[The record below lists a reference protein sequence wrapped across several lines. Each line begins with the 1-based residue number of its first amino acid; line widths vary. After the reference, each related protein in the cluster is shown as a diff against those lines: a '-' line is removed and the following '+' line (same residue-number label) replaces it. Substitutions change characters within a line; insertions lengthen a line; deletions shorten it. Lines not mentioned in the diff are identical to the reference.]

1 MHCISVFERLRQD
14 TLSKKESFI
23 GYLEIM
29 EQMSKQIYIHGD
41 LSEWDIGPEH
51 KKYLRLLAKI
61 PHEN

>member
-1 MHCISVFERLRQD
+1 
-14 TLSKKESFI
+14 
-23 GYLEIM
+23 M

-61 PHEN
+61 PHENWDSWEFIR